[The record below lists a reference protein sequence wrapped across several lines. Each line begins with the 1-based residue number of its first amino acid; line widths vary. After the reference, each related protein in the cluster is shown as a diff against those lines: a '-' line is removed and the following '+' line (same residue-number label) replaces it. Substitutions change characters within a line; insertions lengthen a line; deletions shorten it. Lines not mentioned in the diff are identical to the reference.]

1 MVHGYFPSGV
11 NMPYVY
17 VAVIFG
23 EKTSNVSFV
32 LDTGFSGDLKID
44 EWTANDLGV
53 VEADQI
59 DFTNANGE
67 IISAG
72 FVLGYAEMENR
83 RVPVRIVIANG
94 SRLAGMG
101 LFTVFGY
108 RIVVDTRKKT
118 AHLE

>member
-1 MVHGYFPSGV
+1 LPHVHV
-11 NMPYVY
+11 D
-17 VAVIFG
+17 VIFG
-23 EKTSNVSFV
+23 GKMMDITFV

-44 EWTANDLGV
+44 DSTANDLGIFL
-53 VEADQI
+53 ANQT

-83 RVPVRIVIANG
+83 RAPIKIIIVSG

-101 LFTVFGY
+101 LFMVFGY
-108 RIVVDTRKKT
+108 QAVIDGRKRR
-118 AHLE
+118 AYLERTT